1 MVHSTKNILRK
12 KKKKKKLE
20 KTLYHDIAR
29 TNMSQFF

>member
-12 KKKKKKLE
+12 KKKKLE
-20 KTLYHDIAR
+20 KTLYHDVAR